1 MPEPLVIA
9 MIVFA
14 LLGVALLVAALIAL
28 RKHRWIPTGIA
39 LLLAASFLA
48 VAALAA
54 TLGVAMQGYRAL
66 TREVVAATVVTRP
79 TGPERFSATLTFPDG
94 RREHYEI
101 TGNALYIDAHIVK
114 WHPRA
119 NLLGLH
125 TAYQLDRVAGRYDR
139 LEDEQTKPRRI
150 FSLSRPTPVD
160 MFQVAR
166 SLAFLRRFGRVVDAE
181 YGSATFIA
189 TREPT
194 QLELRVSTSGL
205 LFRPAQTIQGAFTVS
220 PPSR

>member
-1 MPEPLVIA
+1 GMGWGESGARRREIAGVDRHAGAAPSKFGPRTRPALRWGMPEPLVIA

-119 NLLGLH
+119 N
-125 TAYQLDRVAGRYDR
+125 
-139 LEDEQTKPRRI
+139 
-150 FSLSRPTPVD
+150 
-160 MFQVAR
+160 
-166 SLAFLRRFGRVVDAE
+166 
-181 YGSATFIA
+181 
-189 TREPT
+189 
-194 QLELRVSTSGL
+194 
-205 LFRPAQTIQGAFTVS
+205 
-220 PPSR
+220 